1 MQAEGGG
8 GLDQAFDFFLPEFFL
23 CFGPDIRVI
32 GFAEF
37 DHMLALPVRA
47 QPGFVN
53 RHCDTFP
60 VCRSSRCLLSF
71 QFVLSLTKLVARHCT
86 RSATH
91 VSGEQTLLLARSRAI
106 LSRWHSRMSK
116 SEDISKARTALLD
129 DLDRLAKEA
138 TSVGNPKANAI
149 ALITAIRKFADI
161 QCILSDQADVQ
172 TRRIVRLTWAL
183 VALTVALLI
192 FTVYLYKD
200 THALVEREQKAQTHE
215 SKNP

>member
-1 MQAEGGG
+1 
-8 GLDQAFDFFLPEFFL
+8 
-23 CFGPDIRVI
+23 
-32 GFAEF
+32 
-37 DHMLALPVRA
+37 
-47 QPGFVN
+47 
-53 RHCDTFP
+53 
-60 VCRSSRCLLSF
+60 
-71 QFVLSLTKLVARHCT
+71 
-86 RSATH
+86 
-91 VSGEQTLLLARSRAI
+91 
-106 LSRWHSRMSK
+106 MSK